1 MPKFTL
7 KDLHSDTLS
16 KMTKSLT
23 KHFNEIG
30 DKIEDKI
37 DDIDMGEVK
46 EAVMDFT
53 APIVVSIANI
63 GKAVIENIITHRINK
78 DKNMT
83 DAQKASAIAALD
95 LALEQSSS
103 LFFTNYEELF
113 EKVTGKTFD
122 LADDPELAA
131 QEDAI
136 AEQIAHGHFDAGDI
150 KDLAQDLGKA
160 AIENTDASDA
170 LTDAVKTAIDGK
182 PADLIVE
189 VASIATDGDSDKILT
204 TEDVAGVLHG
214 DTGDMLDI
222 AEKVAS
228 EITDG
233 KSDII
238 FTFITGDVALST
250 TESEVTTAGD
260 VAAPVADA

>member
-7 KDLHSDTLS
+7 KNLQSDTLS
-16 KMTKSLT
+16 KMSKSLQ
-23 KHFNEIG
+23 KHFEQIG
-30 DKIEDKI
+30 DKIEDRI
-37 DDIDMGEVK
+37 DDIDMREVK

-95 LALEQSSS
+95 IALEQSSS

-122 LADDPELAA
+122 LADDPNLAA
-131 QEDAI
+131 MEEEI
-136 AEQIAHGHFDAGDI
+136 AEQIARGKFDAEDI

-160 AIENTDASDA
+160 AIENTDASHA
-170 LTDAVKTAIDGK
+170 LTEAVKTAIDGK

-189 VASIATDGDSDKILT
+189 ASSIVTDGASDKILT
-204 TEDVAGVLHG
+204 TEDVEGVLRG

-222 AEKVAS
+222 AKEIAS

-233 KSDII
+233 KSDIL
-238 FTFITGDVALST
+238 FGVLTGDQDSGAT
-250 TESEVTTAGD
+250 TTAEE
-260 VAAPVADA
+260 VADTPLVGETA

>member
-1 MPKFTL
+1 MPKFTP
-7 KDLHSDTLS
+7 KHLHSDTLS
-16 KMTKSLT
+16 KMTKSLK
-23 KHFNEIG
+23 KHFDQLG

-37 DDIDMGEVK
+37 NDIDVK
-46 EAVMDFT
+46 EAKEAIMDFT

-95 LALEQSSS
+95 LALEQSAS

-122 LADDPELAA
+122 LADDPDLAA

-136 AEQIAHGHFDAGDI
+136 ADQIAHGRFDAGDI
-150 KDLAQDLGKA
+150 KDFAQDLGKV

-189 VASIATDGDSDKILT
+189 GASIVTDGASDKILT

-214 DTGDMLDI
+214 NTDDMLDI

-233 KSDII
+233 KSDIL
-238 FTFITGDVALST
+238 FDVLTGDQASGAT
-250 TESEVTTAGD
+250 TTAEE
-260 VAAPVADA
+260 VADTPLVGETA